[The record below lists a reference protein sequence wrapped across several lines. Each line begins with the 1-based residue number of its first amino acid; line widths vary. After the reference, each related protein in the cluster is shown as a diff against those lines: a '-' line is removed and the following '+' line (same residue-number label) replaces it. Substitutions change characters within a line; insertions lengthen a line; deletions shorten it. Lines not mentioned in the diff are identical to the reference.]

1 MAKDDSI
8 SGCLIYVVKYLLG
21 DKREYEGCCQLP
33 TMAYNAVINTFLFK
47 HFISTPLGKYRS
59 TVVVL
64 FFVEPFQALGRE
76 DQSLLGV
83 VLRQSLLTQRKGKFS
98 LPYIPSKNI

>member
-64 FFVEPFQALGRE
+64 FFVEPFQAL
-76 DQSLLGV
+76 LGV